1 MKRSVHVMESTT
13 SSIIPAITSSATTAH
28 MVFLSSSNLV
38 SLYLLNTEYAS
49 ALSRSPKICRQIS
62 GSLAT
67 KKSIDLNG
75 IWECQRNTCRWSRFV
90 LRTAYSLPLSAM
102 LPWIGRC
109 ETSGILL
116 VDHLWKLGDSDGCCF
131 YCAHWPAICWNIWAV
146 HCFPITIFFILFM
159 CLL

>member
-38 SLYLLNTEYAS
+38 SLYPSNTEGAS

-67 KKSIDLNG
+67 KSIDLDG
-75 IWECQRNTCRWSRFV
+75 IWECRRNTCRRSRFV
-90 LRTAYSLPLSAM
+90 RTAYSLPLSAI
-102 LPWIGRC
+102 LPWIGRG

-116 VDHLWKLGDSDGCCF
+116 VDHSWKLDSEGCCF
-131 YCAHWPAICWNIWAV
+131 YYAHWTTICRNIRAV
-146 HCFPITIFFILFM
+146 RCFPITIFFYYHTF
-159 CLL
+159 